1 MTSQQSCTDNKS
13 RIKALRP
20 HSARSL
26 QLNTQSERSSPAR
39 CKVLRTL
46 SAPSSSR
53 FQLNLQSESSGSSP
67 ASGSLQLELEVVPSD
82 MGELK
87 RRILLFLY
95 NVKFMK
101 SVPGPWKATDDA
113 VLELVS
119 RTIQGR
125 MTIDE
130 LKKCV
135 VEMENDVKLDIES
148 GATIEEDRET
158 YLQVFDYVY
167 RDSVPCNTTAPCN
180 AALPAPC
187 PSSEEELGSELRSF
201 KKKKTSLQSDGSM
214 GEQFPLPLMNKEA
227 FQELFSGPLSMKNV
241 TKKAKSCGFDK
252 DTFFTALQ
260 ILKQDWENRQIFME
274 LSIEDAKEFIRR
286 LLD

>member
-1 MTSQQSCTDNKS
+1 MFL
-13 RIKALRP
+13 AA
-20 HSARSL
+20 H
-26 QLNTQSERSSPAR
+26 
-39 CKVLRTL
+39 
-46 SAPSSSR
+46 
-53 FQLNLQSESSGSSP
+53 FQKWIIQYSFHIYS
-67 ASGSLQLELEVVPSD
+67 VPSD
-82 MGELK
+82 MGEPK

-113 VLELVS
+113 VLEHVS
-119 RTIQGR
+119 RKIQGR

-167 RDSVPCNTTAPCN
+167 CDSVPCNTTAPCN

-241 TKKAKSCGFDK
+241 TKK
-252 DTFFTALQ
+252 
-260 ILKQDWENRQIFME
+260 N
-274 LSIEDAKEFIRR
+274 
-286 LLD
+286 

>member
-1 MTSQQSCTDNKS
+1 
-13 RIKALRP
+13 
-20 HSARSL
+20 
-26 QLNTQSERSSPAR
+26 
-39 CKVLRTL
+39 
-46 SAPSSSR
+46 
-53 FQLNLQSESSGSSP
+53 
-67 ASGSLQLELEVVPSD
+67 
-82 MGELK
+82 MGEPK

-113 VLELVS
+113 VLEHVS
-119 RTIQGR
+119 RKIQGR

-187 PSSEEELGSELRSF
+187 PSSEEELRSELRSF

-241 TKKAKSCGFDK
+241 TKKTKSCGFDK

-260 ILKQDWENRQIFME
+260 ILKHDWENRQIFME